1 MRFATASLA
10 LLPAV
15 AQAVN
20 IVSANDDGWAEINIR
35 TLYNSLTSAGHDV
48 LVSAPAENKS
58 GAGSLTGTPTVLTE
72 ACEFNSCPSGSPAVG
87 YNSSAPQFNYVNSY
101 PATAMEYGIETL
113 APGYFGGA
121 PDLAVTGPNVGVNTG
136 VISFIS
142 GTVGAAIEAVT
153 LGVPAIAFSGAE
165 GSATAWNVAA
175 PAYATIYGELGAI
188 VVDAIVASGTP
199 YLPDETFLN
208 VNFPET
214 TDCTSAS
221 DFSFVLSRIYTAV
234 PLVSGTD
241 VVTCNNGGR
250 LPTETKVV
258 GTDGCYASISLGGTN
273 KRDSSAA
280 NQAVVLSKLSSILTC
295 LP

>member
-72 ACEFNSCPSGSPAVG
+72 ACEFNSCPS
-87 YNSSAPQFNYVNSY
+87 
-101 PATAMEYGIETL
+101 IETL
-113 APGYFGGA
+113 DPGYFGGA

-136 VISFIS
+136 VISFVS
-142 GTVGAAIEAVT
+142 GTVGAAIEAVE

-175 PAYATIYGELGAI
+175 PAYATIYGELGAK
-188 VVDAIVASGTP
+188 VVDAIVDSGTP

-214 TDCTSAS
+214 TDCTSVS

-258 GTDGCYASISLGGTN
+258 GTDGCYVSISLGGTN